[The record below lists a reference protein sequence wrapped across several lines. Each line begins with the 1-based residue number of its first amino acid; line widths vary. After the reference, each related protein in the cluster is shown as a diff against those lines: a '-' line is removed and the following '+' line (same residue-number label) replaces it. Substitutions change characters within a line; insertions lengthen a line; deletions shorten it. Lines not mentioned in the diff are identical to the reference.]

1 MALKRKLERDLV
13 DESDRDVGFNMSIA
27 ENHRVKCVSR
37 HQSKQLRLVP
47 FPSYQAD
54 TDVAMSDA
62 VSDISSLEPVTTEQH
77 HMRLNSGASTA
88 SSSDYG
94 DGTSPH
100 AFVTVSKLIA
110 MDV

>member
-1 MALKRKLERDLV
+1 LLKII
-13 DESDRDVGFNMSIA
+13 GI
-27 ENHRVKCVSR
+27 KCVS
-37 HQSKQLRLVP
+37 HYQSKQLRLVP

-62 VSDISSLEPVTTEQH
+62 LSDVSSLEPVTTEQH

-94 DGTSPH
+94 DGTSRH
-100 AFVTVSKLIA
+100 AFVIVSKLIA
-110 MDV
+110 TGI

>member
-1 MALKRKLERDLV
+1 
-13 DESDRDVGFNMSIA
+13 MS
-27 ENHRVKCVSR
+27 H

-62 VSDISSLEPVTTEQH
+62 LSDVSSLEPVASEQH
-77 HMRLNSGASTA
+77 HMRLNSGAST

-94 DGTSPH
+94 DGMFPY
-100 AFVTVSKLIA
+100 VIVIVNKLIA
-110 MDV
+110 MRI

>member
-1 MALKRKLERDLV
+1 
-13 DESDRDVGFNMSIA
+13 MS
-27 ENHRVKCVSR
+27 H

-62 VSDISSLEPVTTEQH
+62 LSDVSFLEPVTSEQH
-77 HMRLNSGASTA
+77 HMRLNSGASTT

-94 DGTSPH
+94 DGTPPH
-100 AFVTVSKLIA
+100 VFVIAYKLIA
-110 MDV
+110 VGV

>member
-1 MALKRKLERDLV
+1 
-13 DESDRDVGFNMSIA
+13 
-27 ENHRVKCVSR
+27 VSH
-37 HQSKQLRLVP
+37 HQSKQLRLFP

-62 VSDISSLEPVTTEQH
+62 LSDVSSLEPITSEQH
-77 HMRLNSGASTA
+77 HMRLNSGAST

-100 AFVTVSKLIA
+100 AFVIVSKLIA
-110 MDV
+110 MRI

>member
-1 MALKRKLERDLV
+1 MGP
-13 DESDRDVGFNMSIA
+13 S
-27 ENHRVKCVSR
+27 

-62 VSDISSLEPVTTEQH
+62 LSDVSPLEPVTSEQH

-88 SSSDYG
+88 SSDYG
-94 DGTSPH
+94 DGTTPY
-100 AFVTVSKLIA
+100 AFVTVSKLIF
-110 MDV
+110 MGI